1 MMEPYQNFAPDD
13 VYGALSEQ
21 NRGRIVPQ
29 AARDWFVANG
39 VPPVNLVKT
48 WAGYYDIVLHDDVV
62 FLDNGCFEFSRY
74 REDKSRGALTF
85 VCWSQDGIAED
96 VCAWQ
101 ATTGK
106 IATWLGRAR
115 MLGEDNL
122 LGPRL
127 DGALMV
133 HADPLEWF
141 RANRSGVVILN
152 RARAAPLLREAGTL
166 AVSTLEIA
174 KKLKK
179 VLAVELPA
187 ILIPDGATA

>member
-1 MMEPYQNFAPDD
+1 MEPYQNFAPDD

-29 AARDWFVANG
+29 AARDWFIANG

-74 REDKSRGALTF
+74 REGKPGAALTF
-85 VCWSQDGIAED
+85 VCWSQDGVAED

-122 LGPRL
+122 LSPRL

-141 RANRSGVVILN
+141 KANRSGVVILN
-152 RARAAPLLREAGTL
+152 RERAAPPLREAGML
-166 AVSTLEIA
+166 AVGSLEAA

-179 VLAVELPA
+179 LLAVELPA
-187 ILIPDGATA
+187 ILIPEEATA